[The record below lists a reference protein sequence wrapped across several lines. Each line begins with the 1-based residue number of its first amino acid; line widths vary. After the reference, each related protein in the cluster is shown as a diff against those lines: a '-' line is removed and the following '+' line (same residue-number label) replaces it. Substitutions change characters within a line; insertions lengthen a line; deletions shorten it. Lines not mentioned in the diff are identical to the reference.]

1 MKLNDNMSFCQAD
14 KWSAN
19 LQVGFGPIWPQTVIF
34 SPPPKLY
41 QEPFKASRL
50 LHSSEDCHNFSVLV
64 SLSHWR
70 VCVACVMRS
79 PLCSGTLATYF
90 PSRF

>member
-41 QEPFKASRL
+41 QEPFKARL
-50 LHSSEDCHNFSVLV
+50 LH
-64 SLSHWR
+64 
-70 VCVACVMRS
+70 
-79 PLCSGTLATYF
+79 
-90 PSRF
+90 